1 MASSLNRFIVLATI
15 SFVPFG
21 GHFLKNSMS
30 SLEIFM
36 IEDTKLAMDYTKYGE
51 WGNDYKM

>member
-51 WGNDYKM
+51 